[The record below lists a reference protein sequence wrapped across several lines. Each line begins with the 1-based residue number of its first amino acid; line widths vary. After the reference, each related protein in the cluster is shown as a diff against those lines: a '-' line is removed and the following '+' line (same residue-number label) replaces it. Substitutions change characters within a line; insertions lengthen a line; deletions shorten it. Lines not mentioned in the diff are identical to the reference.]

1 MEPRPR
7 RNRPGTSTGAVEA
20 VRDDWDRLAD
30 RTGAAPFLRPGWI
43 GAWWRAFGAGR
54 LEVLRA
60 EEEDR
65 VRALLPVRHRHGAV
79 SSPSNCHSPRFGLL
93 REDPAAGAALLGELF
108 ARRPAQ
114 VSLRFVC
121 ALGPDLAELT
131 GAAETAGYLSLQRTL
146 ERSPFVTVDGDW
158 EGYERSLGRN
168 MRRDLWRCRRRLEEL
183 GQVALDVEQDTAH
196 LDEALA
202 VESLG
207 WKQMAGT
214 AIISAPQTACFYT
227 EVARWAAASGRLRL
241 IFLRV
246 DGRPVAFHLALEDGR
261 TYFPLKGGFD
271 PAFRAQSPGR
281 LLIHA
286 TLERAFAIGLRRY
299 EFLGGDEAYKLR
311 WATEAYDRVLFHAF
325 APGPVGRARWV
336 AFAHGRPMA
345 KRALGERRRR
355 FAVSARRSG
364 H

>member
-114 VSLRFVC
+114 VSLGFRGRPRTRSGGVHR
-121 ALGPDLAELT
+121 GRRNGRVPLT
-131 GAAETAGYLSLQRTL
+131 ATDAR
-146 ERSPFVTVDGDW
+146 
-158 EGYERSLGRN
+158 
-168 MRRDLWRCRRRLEEL
+168 
-183 GQVALDVEQDTAH
+183 
-196 LDEALA
+196 ALA
-202 VESLG
+202 L
-207 WKQMAGT
+207 
-214 AIISAPQTACFYT
+214 
-227 EVARWAAASGRLRL
+227 RDRGR
-241 IFLRV
+241 
-246 DGRPVAFHLALEDGR
+246 
-261 TYFPLKGGFD
+261 
-271 PAFRAQSPGR
+271 
-281 LLIHA
+281 
-286 TLERAFAIGLRRY
+286 
-299 EFLGGDEAYKLR
+299 
-311 WATEAYDRVLFHAF
+311 
-325 APGPVGRARWV
+325 
-336 AFAHGRPMA
+336 
-345 KRALGERRRR
+345 
-355 FAVSARRSG
+355 
-364 H
+364 